1 MHWEIVGHDAVHGV
15 FVSPGWI
22 ASFLHAILTHQQENF
37 SIVFEL
43 WRIFYCLLSFFTRI
57 KISGEL
63 LT

>member
-1 MHWEIVGHDAVHGV
+1 MTRFMGCLYHLDG
-15 FVSPGWI
+15 SRR
-22 ASFLHAILTHQQENF
+22 FLHAILTHQQENF
-37 SIVFEL
+37 PIVFEL

>member
-1 MHWEIVGHDAVHGV
+1 MTRFMGCLYHLDG
-15 FVSPGWI
+15 SRR
-22 ASFLHAILTHQQENF
+22 FLHAILTHQQENF

-63 LT
+63 LI